1 MTQTIS
7 VKTSTD
13 EFLLTGKPCELS
25 GYFFLPPLAKLPPQ
39 RTFYNNANVIRDK
52 LSVCS
57 YDSYHLSSNEFNNTK
72 AHRGDRRF
80 SKLEGLHI
88 AEEVTCVG
96 LLQITTPIITYWVR
110 HTDWSLWQAT
120 CGSLDITGN
129 NCAIFLVMEIPVI
142 YLNCLHGSSGCG
154 KNGNTTTRKFQN
166 KYHPALH
173 QSTVIVSSIMVFWKQ

>member
-1 MTQTIS
+1 MQRIS
-7 VKTSTD
+7 SHSYKHGKGDVKTMMILMTMMMNCCNPRCVS
-13 EFLLTGKPCELS
+13 CH
-25 GYFFLPPLAKLPPQ
+25 
-39 RTFYNNANVIRDK
+39 VDK